1 MRCYILRAVTSG
13 IRNLINPVT
22 IEFCGSKIN
31 YNIKLN
37 GNNIRAIYGANGSG
51 KSALILSFLF
61 AKNLMH
67 EPYYLKSKSQKHFD
81 DLLNKETH
89 AFFFSCDFVVFDEK
103 RNNKKVGVFS
113 YLIKV
118 EKLNGSY
125 RIVHE
130 KLSENKTISLNRESS
145 LILES
150 KNGIISY
157 NSSLNDPFL
166 ACFQDKTKNLLL
178 DTSFISLLQSN
189 VTDYLDSK
197 ENKLSETII
206 KLVYADMFALSLK
219 IFVQNDD
226 LHLSYF
232 LSPKTIKEYQDMSSD
247 NIKALFISDY
257 LFSSAPS
264 TKVKKEE
271 FEQFIQYTER
281 LSRFI
286 KIFKPSFQKINIV
299 RKEDES
305 YYYCTN
311 NLVYPGYEIS
321 EEFESTGIKKLIALF
336 PFLDGADKG
345 DIVFIDELDANISGI
360 YLEKLIEVISLYGK
374 GQLIFTA
381 HSVEPMHYLY
391 KFSKSVYFLGEENL
405 MVPWIKNANYRPYT
419 LYQEGMIE
427 GCPFNVEP
435 FDFLSAFGESK

>member
-1 MRCYILRAVTSG
+1 MRCYILRATTSG
-13 IRNLINPVT
+13 IRNLVNPVT
-22 IEFCGSKIN
+22 IEFCGSKIT

-81 DLLNKETH
+81 DLLNKKTNT
-89 AFFFSCDFVVFDEK
+89 FFFKCDFAVFDEK
-103 RNNKKVGVFS
+103 RNNKKIGVFS
-113 YLIKV
+113 YLIEVKKV
-118 EKLNGSY
+118 NGSY
-125 RIVHE
+125 RITHE
-130 KLSENKTISLNRESS
+130 RLAENKAISLNRETS

-150 KNGIISY
+150 QDGKMICNPSI
-157 NSSLNDPFL
+157 NDLFL
-166 ACFQDKTKNLLL
+166 TEFQDKTKNLLS
-178 DTSFISLLQSN
+178 DTSFVSLLLSN
-189 VTDYLDSK
+189 VTDFLKDK
-197 ENKLSETII
+197 KNKLSETMM
-206 KLVYADMFALSLK
+206 KLVYADMFALALK
-219 IFVQNDD
+219 IFVQNED

-232 LSPKTIKEYQDMSSD
+232 LSPKTLQEYQEMSPD
-247 NIKALFISDY
+247 NIKSLFISDY
-257 LFSSAPS
+257 LTSSAPL
-264 TKVKKEE
+264 TKVKKGEYE
-271 FEQFIQYTER
+271 RFVKYTER

-286 KIFKPSFQKINIV
+286 KIFKASLQKIKIV
-299 RKEDES
+299 KKEDEN

-311 NLVYPGYEIS
+311 NLVYPDYEVS

-345 DIVFIDELDANISGI
+345 DIVFIDELDANISGV

-405 MVPWIKNANYRPYT
+405 LVSWIKNANYRPYT

-435 FDFLSAFGESK
+435 FDFLSAFGEGK